1 MPSLCPLWI
10 NGTCVLLRGVHRKR
24 DWESCRSRCPP
35 RAGRGKPGSCLPCAE
50 LGDTS
55 RDRSVK
61 LRGKWWSHCP
71 SPAGEEP
78 LMSQLS
84 GRCPWR
90 WGFLSCLSPA
100 AASGRTQR
108 VAGICCSPLAC
119 LCRKGI
125 FVSLLSFLGAG
136 WWQQK
141 EGSYCKCNAYAAF
154 GWSPWGECASRAPP
168 LPAVRLQLAEG
179 SCWPCFDASGVPQR
193 RMHVGL
199 LLGAHPRAGGSFIV
213 PSCWSRTPCRC
224 TTWSCALARGGCGW
238 SCRWSGRG
246 GVGFASFGCCSGRN
260 KILSLKTRGV
270 CCPCKLQILTWPPF
284 ACEEC

>member
-90 WGFLSCLSPA
+90 WGFLSCSCFWQNPARRWHLLFSSGLLVPEGDFCFPSVVSGGRVMAAEGGILLQVQCLCSFRLISLGRMCQQSPPA
-100 AASGRTQR
+100 A
-108 VAGICCSPLAC
+108 CCAAA
-119 LCRKGI
+119 
-125 FVSLLSFLGAG
+125 AG
-136 WWQQK
+136 WGVMLTLLWRIRCAPAQNARGFAA
-141 EGSYCKCNAYAAF
+141 GS
-154 GWSPWGECASRAPP
+154 SPPCWGEFHSAQLLEPYPVPLHNLKLCAGTG
-168 LPAVRLQLAEG
+168 RLWVELQVKWARR
-179 SCWPCFDASGVPQR
+179 SWICFFW
-193 RMHVGL
+193 L
-199 LLGAHPRAGGSFIV
+199 LLG
-213 PSCWSRTPCRC
+213 
-224 TTWSCALARGGCGW
+224 
-238 SCRWSGRG
+238 
-246 GVGFASFGCCSGRN
+246 
-260 KILSLKTRGV
+260 
-270 CCPCKLQILTWPPF
+270 
-284 ACEEC
+284 